1 MTSWTINSTGS
12 TGICPFQAG
21 LVGISSAGIRSGH
34 LLVHPDARE
43 AISRARYC
51 AWLIEEGGLPVRPI
65 TSTRHREIL
74 WRDAHQIVAK
84 PTDDLP
90 KAFG

>member
-1 MTSWTINSTGS
+1 
-12 TGICPFQAG
+12 
-21 LVGISSAGIRSGH
+21 
-34 LLVHPDARE
+34 
-43 AISRARYC
+43 
-51 AWLIEEGGLPVRPI
+51 VRPI
-65 TSTRHREIL
+65 TSARQREVL